1 MRNIP
6 SVNYNRFRVIL
17 AMTLVLVLLFS
28 GLSLGN
34 KSIWAMGK
42 HKIPASSDNS
52 GQNAANKYTASDKQG
67 KKKNNKSVKKQER
80 DKAKPKISSSS
91 AVLYC
96 ENTGE
101 MLFDQKSRSRIA
113 PLSTTKIVTAILAI
127 QNLQL
132 GSEVEIS
139 EVAAGMGGPMALKAG
154 ENISVESLLYGAL
167 IANSDDAAYALGEAV
182 SHGDM
187 DKFVAMMNDM
197 VRNMGCKETHFT
209 NPVGKPDP
217 EHYSTANDMM
227 QIMKVV
233 SSNEVFAKISGSD
246 KKVIKPTNVTPER
259 NLTNAW
265 PGVAKDKNIVAVQ
278 RGDGGENSETSVLIS
293 YNYKGLKLVIAV
305 MGASKTEAMEKD
317 GNALIKYAINSVRG
331 IKVISKGD
339 EIDKAYVKGGAKT
352 RVPAF
357 ATDDGYAYLPEEG
370 SKELITGAVA
380 MDENLKAP
388 IKKGTQVGTYN
399 IYVADDQVNKIPL
412 VVDED
417 IEEGW
422 FPSKV
427 GISNLATILIT
438 FGIICIIMLWIYIKI
453 KIRQKRRRAAL
464 RRRKLAYQEAL
475 RQIEIEEDRR
485 RRGWHI

>member
-1 MRNIP
+1 MRKV
-6 SVNYNRFRVIL
+6 SGVNYKLFRVIL
-17 AMTLVLVLLFS
+17 VMTLVFVFLASNLSPGNSSMATSEKGSLLVQKCDTKFVAVK
-28 GLSLGN
+28 
-34 KSIWAMGK
+34 KS
-42 HKIPASSDNS
+42 SE
-52 GQNAANKYTASDKQG
+52 
-67 KKKNNKSVKKQER
+67 KKKTVKKQ
-80 DKAKPKISSSS
+80 DKDSDKPSISSSS

-132 GSEVEIS
+132 STEVEIS
-139 EVAAGMGGPMALKAG
+139 ESAAGLGGSMNLKPG
-154 ENISVESLLYGAL
+154 EKISVESLLYGAL

-182 SHGDM
+182 SAGDM
-187 DKFVAMMNDM
+187 GKFVKMMNEM
-197 VRNMGCKETHFT
+197 VRNIGCKETHFT

-233 SSNEVFAKISGSD
+233 SSNEVFAKISSSD
-246 KKVIKPTNVTPER
+246 KKDIKPTNLTPAR
-259 NLTNAW
+259 SLSNSW
-265 PGVAKDKNIVAVQ
+265 PEVAKDRNIVAVQ
-278 RGDGGENSETSVLIS
+278 RGDGGDNGETAVLIS
-293 YNYKGLKLVIAV
+293 YNYKGLRLVIAV
-305 MGASKTEAMEKD
+305 MGAPKTDGLEKD
-317 GNALIKYAINSVRG
+317 ANALIKYAVNSVRG

-339 EIDKAYVKGGAKT
+339 EIEKAYIKGGAKT

-357 ATDDGYAYLPEEG
+357 ATDDGYAYLPKEG
-370 SKELITGAVA
+370 SKELIRGTVS

-388 IKKGTQVGTYN
+388 VKRGTRVGTYN

-412 VVDED
+412 VIDMDV
-417 IEEGW
+417 EEGW

-427 GISNLATILIT
+427 GISNMATMLIL
-438 FGIICIIMLWIYIKI
+438 FGILCIIFIWIYIRIRI
-453 KIRQKRRRAAL
+453 KQKKRRAAL
-464 RRRKLAYQEAL
+464 RRRKMAYQEAL

>member
-1 MRNIP
+1 MRKT
-6 SVNYNRFRVIL
+6 SGVNYKVFRVML
-17 AMTLVLVLLFS
+17 VMTLVFVFLNVGVFPANQAS
-28 GLSLGN
+28 AVGDKKYAAVRNQGLAAV
-34 KSIWAMGK
+34 K
-42 HKIPASSDNS
+42 
-52 GQNAANKYTASDKQG
+52 GQYTAV
-67 KKKNNKSVKKQER
+67 KKKDAADKKQEVKKQ
-80 DKAKPKISSSS
+80 DKNAGKPSITSSS

-132 GSEVEIS
+132 GNEVEIS
-139 EVAAGMGGPMALKAG
+139 EAAAGMGGPMALKAG
-154 ENISVESLLYGAL
+154 EKISVESLLYGAL

-182 SHGDM
+182 SPGDM
-187 DKFVAMMNDM
+187 NKFVNMMNDM

-233 SSNEVFAKISGSD
+233 SSNEVFAKISSSD
-246 KKVIKPTNVTPER
+246 KKEIKPTNVTQAR
-259 NLTNAW
+259 ALTNVW
-265 PGVAKDKNIVAVQ
+265 PEVAKDKNVVAVQ
-278 RGDGGENSETSVLIS
+278 RGDGGEHGETSVLIS
-293 YNYKGLKLVIAV
+293 YNYKGLRLVIAV
-305 MGASKTEAMEKD
+305 MGAPKTEAMEKD
-317 GNALIKYAINSVRG
+317 ANGLIKYAINSVRG

-339 EIDKAYVKGGAKT
+339 EIEKAYIKGGAKT

-370 SKELITGAVA
+370 SKELIRGTVT

-388 IKKGTQVGTYN
+388 LKKGAKVGTYN

-412 VVDED
+412 VIDQD

-427 GISNLATILIT
+427 GISNLATMLIL
-438 FGIICIIMLWIYIKI
+438 FGIVCIILLWIYIRI
-453 KIRQKRRRAAL
+453 KIMQKKRRAAL